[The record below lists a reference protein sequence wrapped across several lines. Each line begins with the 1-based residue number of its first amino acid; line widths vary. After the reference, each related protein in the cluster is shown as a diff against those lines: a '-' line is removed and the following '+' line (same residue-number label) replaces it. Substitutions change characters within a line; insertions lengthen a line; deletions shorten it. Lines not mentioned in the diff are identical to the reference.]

1 MSSFLYLL
9 LGALVSLIVA
19 RMFKSTKVYMAL
31 LLCLSLGFVVGTGIK
46 GAVAN
51 ASNIPTQEL
60 VTASNLT
67 TPKPSSAVVETVDDF
82 KFKEPS
88 KEMKSDT
95 VKTNS
100 EKLAQQP
107 NTSEIEDDS

>member
-1 MSSFLYLL
+1 MSSFLFLL
-9 LGALVSLIVA
+9 IGTFAALLAA
-19 RMFKSTKVYMAL
+19 RAFKSTKVYMAL
-31 LLCLSLGFVVGTGIK
+31 MLCLSLGFVVGTGIK

-60 VTASNLT
+60 VTAVNPTLT
-67 TPKPSSAVVETVDDF
+67 QPSSAVVETVD
-82 KFKEPS
+82 EQTVMS

-100 EKLAQQP
+100 EKLTQQP

>member
-9 LGALVSLIVA
+9 LGTIICLIAA
-19 RMFKSTKVYMAL
+19 RLFKSTKVYMAL
-31 LLCLSLGFVVGTGIK
+31 MLCLSLGFVVGTGIK

-60 VTASNLT
+60 VTASNPTLAQ
-67 TPKPSSAVVETVDDF
+67 PSSAVVETVDGLTVM
-82 KFKEPS
+82 S

-100 EKLAQQP
+100 EKLTQQP
-107 NTSEIEDDS
+107 NLTEIEDDS

>member
-1 MSSFLYLL
+1 MSSFLFLL
-9 LGALVSLIVA
+9 IGTFAALLAA
-19 RMFKSTKVYMAL
+19 RAFKSTKVYMAL
-31 LLCLSLGFVVGTGIK
+31 MLCLSLGFVVGTGIK

-60 VTASNLT
+60 VTAVNPTLT
-67 TPKPSSAVVETVDDF
+67 QPSSAVVETVDGL
-82 KFKEPS
+82 KVMS
-88 KEMKSDT
+88 KEIQSDT

-100 EKLAQQP
+100 EKLTQQP